1 MQKFFGSLFLTW
13 DLDLYDAENNE
24 PAKCNSSDLNEEL
37 GQIQILFSD
46 KTGTLTENVMVFKEA
61 SIHGRQY
68 KAEDLLLKS
77 GSGSFSS
84 FSNDKRGRE
93 DEEEVDSVLEESF
106 RDPQDETLI
115 VEFLRWAAGS
125 FYEGSKVICMG
136 KFVPWI

>member
-1 MQKFFGSLFLTW
+1 LYVTLEMQKFFGSLFLTW

-115 VEFLRWAAGS
+115 VEFLR
-125 FYEGSKVICMG
+125 
-136 KFVPWI
+136 